1 MRTAS
6 TTAARFRVGD
16 WVTFLYGPGNV
27 FAQVIEDRGPL
38 GVNRR
43 RLYGVRL
50 DRGAEEPDFIEI
62 PEDDLE
68 AASPP
73 NTEAVFRYF
82 AQGGLVS
89 ILRANLSGGRNQPRA
104 WLTFTPRGDLAHT
117 FTQESGVVGGAKV
130 PFFALHEDKVFA
142 GKRDE
147 VVAFLTSFGL
157 SRREAEEVVSSVG
170 TAP

>member
-1 MRTAS
+1 
-6 TTAARFRVGD
+6 VGD
-16 WVTFLYGPGNV
+16 WVTFLYGSGNV

-62 PEDDLE
+62 PEDDLR
-68 AASPP
+68 AAALPDR
-73 NTEAVFRYF
+73 EAVMRYF
-82 AQGGLVS
+82 SEGGLVS

-104 WLTFTPRGDLAHT
+104 WLAFTPRGDPTHT
-117 FTQESGVVGGAKV
+117 FAQERGVVGGARV
-130 PFFALHEDKVFA
+130 PFFALHEDRVFT

-147 VVAFLTSFGL
+147 VVSFLMSFGL
-157 SRREAEEVVSSVG
+157 TRREAEEVISTVG